1 MRIAHSR
8 WSHALIAGLLLAGC
22 KSNKD
27 KEPVPPAQ
35 ASATPAAPA
44 PKPAAPAPAPTP
56 APVSDATLSFLE
68 ESRDGKCR
76 WEQQTPPGE
85 PRTVFTLSSDCG
97 GVKLAWSP
105 DGKEGL
111 VHVAAQDE
119 DGKPGTWRVELATGK
134 ATPLPLPTLGTLG
147 GIGFDAQGR
156 PLALMED
163 PLAEEGLPSH
173 LKVVKTGEGEKETK
187 EILFEGKRYPMALDG
202 IPGLAHAFRLEGG
215 AWKRIETKDT
225 SYGWDY
231 AADIR
236 ALDAYDAMGPT
247 PEKLEAAGR
256 EAFKPVAEDAPEL
269 AQLNAVQQTS
279 DSGAWKQLETLG
291 GPLYAW
297 ESAEG
302 EFATLS
308 MPVRVKGEKG
318 LLEPEGVELREAISV
333 STRGEWVLFR
343 GQGSEDENVAR
354 LWNVKT
360 KKLVTSL
367 LAHKQVTFWPKPSG
381 SAATPPA
388 PVAGPTPP

>member
-1 MRIAHSR
+1 MRIVHFR
-8 WSHALIAGLLLAGC
+8 WSHALAAALLLAGC

-27 KEPVPPAQ
+27 KEPAPPAQ
-35 ASATPAAPA
+35 ATATPTA
-44 PKPAAPAPAPTP
+44 PKPAAPPPAPAP
-56 APVSDATLSFLE
+56 APIGDATLSYLE

-85 PRTVFTLSSDCG
+85 PKTLFTLSTGDCSA
-97 GVKLAWSP
+97 VKLAWSA
-105 DGKEGL
+105 DGREGL
-111 VHVAAQDE
+111 VYVPSQDE
-119 DGKPGTWRVELATGK
+119 DGKPGVWRVDLATGK
-134 ATPLPLPTLGTLG
+134 GTPLPLPTLGTLG
-147 GIGFDAQGR
+147 ALGFDAQGN

-163 PLAEEGLPSH
+163 PLPPTEDIPSQH
-173 LKVVKTGEGEKETK
+173 LKVVTTGEGENATK

-202 IPGLAHAFRLEGG
+202 LPGLAHAFRLEGG

-231 AADIR
+231 AADVR
-236 ALDAYDAMGPT
+236 ALAAYDTMGPT
-247 PEKLEAAGR
+247 PEKLEAAAR
-256 EAFKPVAEDAPEL
+256 EAFKPVAENAPEL

-279 DSGAWKQLETLG
+279 ETGAWKQLETVG

-318 LLEPEGVELREAISV
+318 LVAPEGLDLRDGISV
-333 STRGEWVLFR
+333 ATRGEWVLFR

-354 LWNVKT
+354 LWNAKT

-367 LAHKQVTFWPKPSG
+367 LAHKQVTFWPKPS
-381 SAATPPA
+381 SPAARA